1 MIMYYYKGSGKIM
14 DNKRTESLRRV
25 AGIASSKSQNGQNCI
40 RRNNCS
46 PHFKIRH
53 ASDTEKGERILN
65 EKILGN
71 V

>member
-1 MIMYYYKGSGKIM
+1 ME
-14 DNKRTESLRRV
+14 NKRKESLRKV
-25 AGIASSKSQNGQNCI
+25 ADIASSKSQNGQNCA
-40 RRNNCS
+40 RQNNCS

-53 ASDTEKGERILN
+53 AGDVEKGERILK